1 MLNVHLLRRSLTDRE
16 HLQSSA
22 VMLQRSVCN
31 LTDVPVRTPVQ
42 VHSGIFRNRVHVA
55 TKYSGAEYTWGG
67 VLVRR
72 IPV

>member
-1 MLNVHLLRRSLTDRE
+1 MLNVHLITLFSNPTE
-16 HLQSSA
+16 NTLQLSA
-22 VMLQRSVCN
+22 TMLQRSVCN

-42 VHSGIFRNRVHVA
+42 VHSGIIRNRFHA